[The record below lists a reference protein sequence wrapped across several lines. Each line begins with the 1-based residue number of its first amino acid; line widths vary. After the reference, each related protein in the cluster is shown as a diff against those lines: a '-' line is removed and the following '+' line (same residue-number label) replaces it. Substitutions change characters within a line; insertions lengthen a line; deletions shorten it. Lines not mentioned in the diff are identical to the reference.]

1 MLRFHILVSGRVQ
14 GVGYRYF
21 TRDKASKLGVSGW
34 VKNLPDG
41 RVEAEIQGEEQLL
54 LDFLSILR
62 KGPPLG
68 RVRDI
73 VKNEIPPDQE
83 DVAFDIRY

>member
-21 TRDKASKLGVSGW
+21 TKENAGKMGICGW

-41 RVEAEIQGEEQLL
+41 RVEAEIQGDEGLL
-54 LDFLSILR
+54 LDFLSVLR
-62 KGPPLG
+62 RGPAFG

-73 VKNEIPPDQE
+73 EKYEIPLDE
-83 DVAFDIRY
+83 RELSFEIRY